1 MTAYDENIDDD
12 IDGVALDAWTI
23 LATAAYPMNLDSGQ

>member
-12 IDGVALDAWTI
+12 IDGVALDACQWTI
-23 LATAAYPMNLDSGQ
+23 LALQRQLIQ